1 MDREASPTFQGVKGF
16 MNFIS
21 CRLCWLASSE
31 DFDAEEEALVTAG
44 LMHHPAKD
52 KSDDFLAL
60 PAPQLTM
67 ADI

>member
-1 MDREASPTFQGVKGF
+1 